1 MLRDYPETAFG
12 GELPFPPD
20 YRGRFMSE
28 RIARDGWA
36 LWPPIRFDAR
46 SINYAR
52 PAPAPPSAEN
62 WLGTDDQGRDVLARV
77 IYGLRLSILFALGLT
92 LASSLLGICAGA
104 VQGYYGGWIDLFGQ
118 RFIEVWSGLPML
130 YLLIILASL
139 VQPGSAG
146 CWRSCCCS
154 PGPAWS
160 TWFAPSSCAVVTWST
175 SRRRGPSASAT
186 PG

>member
-1 MLRDYPETAFG
+1 MAIVLSPLHRRRLAAFRANRRGRLALLLFLVLFVTCLFAELIANDRPLLLEYRGQWFLPVLRDYPETAFG

-118 RFIEVWSGLPML
+118 RFI
-130 YLLIILASL
+130 
-139 VQPGSAG
+139 
-146 CWRSCCCS
+146 
-154 PGPAWS
+154 
-160 TWFAPSSCAVVTWST
+160 
-175 SRRRGPSASAT
+175 
-186 PG
+186 

>member
-1 MLRDYPETAFG
+1 M
-12 GELPFPPD
+12 
-20 YRGRFMSE
+20 
-28 RIARDGWA
+28 
-36 LWPPIRFDAR
+36 
-46 SINYAR
+46 
-52 PAPAPPSAEN
+52 
-62 WLGTDDQGRDVLARV
+62 LARV

-139 VQPGSAG
+139 VQPGVGWLLAIMLLFS
-146 CWRSCCCS
+146 WTCCCS

-175 SRRRGPSASAT
+175 SRRREPSASAT